1 MTVDLLTNIHRELN
15 FHKPR
20 LTELKNTRYT
30 QVTNWI
36 VEHKVL
42 RDHFFI
48 NKDYA
53 TFKYKKG
60 GHYRLLKM
68 PCYISEVA

>member
-1 MTVDLLTNIHRELN
+1 MTVDLLTNRELN

-30 QVTNWI
+30 EVTNWI

-42 RDHFFI
+42 RDHFF
-48 NKDYA
+48 YQR
-53 TFKYKKG
+53 
-60 GHYRLLKM
+60 RLCNIKIQERRTL
-68 PCYISEVA
+68 